1 MIHENLSVVK
11 VFLAVKSSASIAC
24 YVKVVTDA
32 NEIVMETEGRFLV
45 HRSES

>member
-1 MIHENLSVVK
+1 MIHDNLSVVT
-11 VFLAVKSSASIAC
+11 VFFAVKSYASIAR
-24 YVKVVTDA
+24 YVKFVTDG